1 MSSSLY
7 VCWPQIIDHFCSHRR
22 LLLFCVMWDGGCSY
36 FLQTIHKSLVL
47 SQKLLEAF
55 VVVRVAVI
63 ISEWS
68 LEKTIPEWR
77 IWRQSTDATVQY
89 YGVEQK
95 PGSDLIKSIK
105 CAAGK
110 TVVWMLFCTSDLY
123 FCLDY
128 FPVTML
134 SCYCLTR
141 QDLLVY
147 CCITSTGEHH
157 SRPFLYI
164 HFKWASN
171 YDKSLPKLGLR
182 WSGTPGDSES

>member
-7 VCWPQIIDHFCSHRR
+7 VCWPQIIDHFCSHHR

-36 FLQTIHKSLVL
+36 FLHTIHKSLVL
-47 SQKLLEAF
+47 SQKLLEAI

-77 IWRQSTDATVQY
+77 IGRQSNSAILWRRTKTRKWLYQF
-89 YGVEQK
+89 
-95 PGSDLIKSIK
+95 KSIK

-110 TVVWMLFCTSDLY
+110 TVVWMLFSISDLY